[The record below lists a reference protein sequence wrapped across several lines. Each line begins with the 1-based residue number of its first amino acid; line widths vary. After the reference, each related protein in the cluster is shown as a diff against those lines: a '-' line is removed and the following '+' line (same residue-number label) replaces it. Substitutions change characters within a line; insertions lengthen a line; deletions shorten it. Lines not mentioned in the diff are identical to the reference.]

1 MADMKNKFFGLCLA
15 LLMALAACDS
25 AEPNPDAIP
34 SNATVVNVVANTS
47 LMQWLSDVALK
58 FNASKAK
65 TADGKPT
72 FVKINFVEAG
82 EAVGAMTTPDDTAVW
97 IPDNEVWADVLAA
110 KGNTA
115 FKGDCVSMAQSPLV
129 IAMWRPLAES
139 LGWPTRKLG
148 WLDVSSLAADEAAW
162 RYYSGGQ
169 YGKTLRLAHAH
180 PGLSGSGASALL
192 AVMQAAKQS
201 AAPLTEAEIKDPIV
215 QASLAAFEGSVAV
228 FGASPDALGQTMRKR
243 GVQYLGAAAMY
254 ESTVLQYGAG
264 DPLIVPIYP
273 FEGTIMA
280 THPACISNAA
290 SAERQAAAKLF
301 REFLL
306 KEDAQAAAV
315 ANGLRS
321 VNANLTQKLSV
332 NESVDIAQ
340 PKILYAAPSA
350 QTLLALQSSWQ
361 MARKPL
367 NLVMVLDTSG
377 SMKGGKMES
386 MKQAARQFV
395 QQLNDNDFLTLI
407 AFNSLP
413 TVMLEHELVSNARE
427 TAIANIEGLT
437 AKGGT
442 AMFDAIGDAADV
454 IALNNSPRQSNIM
467 VVLSD
472 GLDTNSVRYK
482 FGEPLTTLA
491 ASNNTSLYTIAYG
504 GDADANVLGN
514 LATQSNGNFYVGS
527 EANIAG
533 IYEEMSTA
541 FGGNVGIGR

>member
-1 MADMKNKFFGLCLA
+1 MKYKIVSISLVLV
-15 LLMALAACDS
+15 MSLAACDR
-25 AEPNPDAIP
+25 AERDPNAIP
-34 SNATVVNVVANTS
+34 SNAAVVNVVANTS
-47 LMQWLSDVALK
+47 LTGWLNKVATQ
-58 FNASKAK
+58 FNSSKAK
-65 TADGKPT
+65 TADGRQA
-72 FVKINFVEAG
+72 FVKIDYAEAG
-82 EAVGAMTTPDDTAVW
+82 EAVGKMTAPDDTALW

-110 KGNTA
+110 KGNAA
-115 FKGDCVSMAQSPLV
+115 FKGDCVSVAQSPLV

-243 GVQYLGAAAMY
+243 GIQYLGAAAMY
-254 ESTVLQYGAG
+254 ESNVLQYGAG

-290 SAERQAAAKLF
+290 SAEEQAAAKLF

-321 VNANLTQKLSV
+321 VNANLTQKLSA
-332 NESVDIAQ
+332 NESNGSVDIAQ

-361 MARKPL
+361 TARKPL

-377 SMKGGKMES
+377 SMKGGKIES
-386 MKQAARQFV
+386 MKQAAQQFV
-395 QQLNDNDFLTLI
+395 GQLNDNDFLTLI
-407 AFNSLP
+407 AFNGSP
-413 TVMLEHELVSNARE
+413 TVLLEHELVSRTRE

-442 AMFDAIGDAADV
+442 AMFDAIRDAADV
-454 IALNNSPRQSNIM
+454 IARNNSPRQSNIM

-491 ASNNTSLYTIAYG
+491 AGNNTSLYTIAYG
-504 GDADANVLGN
+504 GDADKNVLGS